1 MPEQYV
7 PSYNIKINQTST
19 YSQTINNCWM
29 YDNVAYSFYGDV
41 GSSIGWLDIDV
52 YGDYV
57 SAHLVNT
64 SWQYSDYFYPE
75 SQGFNMIEVMD
86 NINFDDFITEG
97 DNLVLKSDKLSEY
110 APIIEYNANPGLIV
124 LSDLRIKVTDGKIVQ
139 MIFTSYF
146 RVENYYDEDGV
157 YIEGE
162 TTEPVTSTL
171 TFEYDVLTY
180 EDLP

>member
-1 MPEQYV
+1 
-7 PSYNIKINQTST
+7 
-19 YSQTINNCWM
+19 M